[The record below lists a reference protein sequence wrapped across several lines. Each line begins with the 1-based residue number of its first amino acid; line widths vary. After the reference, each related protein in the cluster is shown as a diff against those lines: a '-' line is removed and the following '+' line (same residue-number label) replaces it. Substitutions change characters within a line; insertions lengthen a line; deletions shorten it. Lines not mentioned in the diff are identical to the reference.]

1 MSTTVATNAL
11 EMREIVKQFPGV
23 LANNHVDLSVR
34 AGEIHALVGENG
46 AGKSTLMNI
55 LYGLIH
61 ADSGEILINGAP
73 ARISGPRDAIAR
85 GIGMVHQHFMLI
97 PVFTVGENVML
108 GREPVSGPGFYD
120 RAKARE
126 EIAALTRKYGL
137 ALDPDARMGDL
148 PVGLQQR
155 AEIVK
160 VLYRG
165 ANILILDE
173 PTGVLT
179 PQESKDR

>member
-11 EMREIVKQFPGV
+11 EMRGITKAFPGV
-23 LANNHVDLSVR
+23 MANNHVDFTVR

-46 AGKSTLMNI
+46 AGKTTLRNV
-55 LYGLIH
+55 LYGLVH
-61 ADSGEILINGAP
+61 ADSGEILIDGKVS
-73 ARISGPRDAIAR
+73 RISGPRDAIAL

-97 PVFTVGENVML
+97 PVFSVGKNVML
-108 GREPVSGPGFYD
+108 GREPVTGPGFYD

-126 EIAALTRKYGL
+126 EIAGLTRKYGL

-155 AEIVK
+155 
-160 VLYRG
+160 G
-165 ANILILDE
+165 
-173 PTGVLT
+173 GVG
-179 PQESKDR
+179 